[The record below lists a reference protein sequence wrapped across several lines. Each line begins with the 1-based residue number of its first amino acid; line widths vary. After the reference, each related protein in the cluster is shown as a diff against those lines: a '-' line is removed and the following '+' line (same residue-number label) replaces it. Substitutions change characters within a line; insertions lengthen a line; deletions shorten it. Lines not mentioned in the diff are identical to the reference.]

1 MMVMVDGAVIVKC
14 GIGDVSMGEDLK
26 DSGEEV
32 RSLRRAWAERQR
44 IQATDA
50 GGYSPTER

>member
-50 GGYSPTER
+50 AGCSPTER